1 MTILQKTKSVVFE
14 EYAEETY
21 KQLTELMPEVKVLSK
36 SSEDVI
42 VPNDFTQLKLHE
54 LGVLSSKFRSM
65 SVNLKNRLTRIN
77 CYLELY
83 QEHSE
88 ALEASL
94 IKSMQKDNPKSTIT
108 EIRKTLRTDE
118 KYKGHMED
126 LAELKSTKRFLE
138 GRIDV
143 AEDVIQSL
151 SREQTRRVDKY
162 V

>member
-1 MTILQKTKSVVFE
+1 MTILQTTKSVVFE
-14 EYAEETY
+14 EYAEEAY
-21 KQLTELMPEVKVLSK
+21 KQLTQIMPEVKVLSK
-36 SSEDVI
+36 STDDAT
-42 VPNDFTQLKLHE
+42 VPSDFTQLTLHE

-65 SVNLKNRLTRIN
+65 SVNLKNRLTRIH

-94 IKSMQKDNPKSTIT
+94 IKSMQKENPKSTIT